1 MQPDIIANKQNSN
14 FPVRHCC
21 LNRKE
26 WSKTIVKIVA
36 NARIEANAKIV
47 DPDRIGEIVLIV
59 TGGLDRKEKK
69 IKNSI

>member
-1 MQPDIIANKQNSN
+1 MRPKTG
-14 FPVRHCC
+14 FEKV
-21 LNRKE
+21 
-26 WSKTIVKIVA
+26 WSKTNVKIVA

-69 IKNSI
+69 IKNRVKEGNALFFCL